1 MEIRAYYE
9 DYLIYAQR
17 NMGDMLDFAVNT
29 CGEHIDVFFEKF
41 IATGVAE
48 QFGKGNPRYVA
59 GKTGCEI
66 AREIFEQCD
75 NPIDD
80 IEDVMYVEK
89 TPEYWAGWILCYY
102 QWFTG
107 RSFAEIYRSVTLE
120 QILNMYPTLHEA
132 DVTKFIN
139 IMEEKLVKKFPE
151 TNLKRVRTSA
161 GLSQSE
167 LAELSGVSIR
177 QIQLFEQR
185 ERDINKTQAQTLLKL
200 SKALSCNMEQL
211 LEN

>member
-9 DYLIYAQR
+9 DYLEYAQR
-17 NMGDMLDFAVNT
+17 NMGNMLDFAVNT
-29 CGEHIDVFFEKF
+29 CGEEPDLFFEKF

-66 AREIFEQCD
+66 AREIFEEC
-75 NPIDD
+75 NISIDD

-89 TPEYWAGWILCYY
+89 SPEYWAGWILCYY

-107 RSFAEIYRSVTLE
+107 RSFSEIYRSVSIE
-120 QILNMYPTLHEA
+120 QILKMYPTLHEA
-132 DVTKFIN
+132 DVSKFID
-139 IMEEKLVKKFPE
+139 IMEEKLTKKFPE
-151 TNLKRVRTSA
+151 TNLKRMRMSA

-200 SKALSCNMEQL
+200 SKALSCNMENL
-211 LEN
+211 LEY